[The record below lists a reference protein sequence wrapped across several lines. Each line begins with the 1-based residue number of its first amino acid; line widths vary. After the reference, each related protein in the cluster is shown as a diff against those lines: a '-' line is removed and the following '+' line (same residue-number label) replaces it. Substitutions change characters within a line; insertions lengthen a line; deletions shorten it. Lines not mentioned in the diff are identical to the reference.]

1 MNAQTIRTIHR
12 DFGYFYLG
20 LIISFA
26 LSGIMMNHRD
36 HWHPEKYTIENKSI
50 QVQLPHEEE
59 LTEKYAENLAKEIG
73 ITDKLKRQMVKKGNF
88 RMMFE
93 NTEVEIELKTGKGE
107 ITYFKK
113 TPVISHLMKLHKN
126 TSNWWIYYSDIFGL
140 SLITIAL
147 TGAMMVT
154 IGKNTFKKR
163 GWKLAAVGILFPL
176 LFLVLFA

>member
-50 QVQLPHEEE
+50 QVKLPHEDD

-88 RMMFE
+88 
-93 NTEVEIELKTGKGE
+93 
-107 ITYFKK
+107 
-113 TPVISHLMKLHKN
+113 
-126 TSNWWIYYSDIFGL
+126 
-140 SLITIAL
+140 
-147 TGAMMVT
+147 
-154 IGKNTFKKR
+154 
-163 GWKLAAVGILFPL
+163 
-176 LFLVLFA
+176 